1 MGQLRLVHHVR
12 HIHSYSGSGIDEG
25 CSVLRNKFSHTLSLF
40 FLRTYVEQWPTFFTD
55 FFTLISPESPSSSS
69 FNPHVSLLLFHLIL
83 EISGE
88 VADQMLKAARIHNPA
103 RHARDGRVRDAVRE
117 RDAAR
122 INEAVLT
129 IIAANV
135 EKLGKLRSASGSA
148 ESRKELE
155 QAEEVVD
162 WGIRTFGSYVGW
174 VDINLTVTPT
184 TVPLLFTLI
193 SDAAL
198 PIRLA
203 TCVSLSRIVSKG
215 LKESGDKLQ
224 LIKVLSLAEVLAT
237 LEERTRKEQVDR
249 GEDTDE
255 GEESYREAL
264 GKLLNV
270 LGLELCKLSEVCVT
284 SRSLTSEAPHKT
296 FTGHPR
302 RCSNGGY
309 TSFRPGSPGDVA
321 ILGRHLRRY
330 VFHRIPFPINRAP
343 CGKPLVPKSV
353 DR

>member
-1 MGQLRLVHHVR
+1 MRLSRLFKNLLSTTSNRSTFTGQRKPLHHVR
-12 HIHSYSGSGIDEG
+12 RIPSLASSCTDEDHP
-25 CSVLRNKFSHTLSLF
+25 VLRNKFSHTLSLF
-40 FLRTYVEQWPTFFTD
+40 FLRTYVEQWPTFFAD
-55 FFTLISPESPSSSS
+55 FFTLISRPESSSS
-69 FNPHVSLLLFHLIL
+69 SNFNPHVSLLLFHLIL

-135 EKLGKLRSASGSA
+135 EKLSKLRSDSGAA

-215 LKESGDKLQ
+215 LKESVDKLQ
-224 LIKVLSLAEVLAT
+224 LIKVLSLADVLAT
-237 LEERTRKEQVDR
+237 LEERTRKEQVAR

-270 LGLELCKLSEVCVT
+270 LGLELCKLSEVCAT
-284 SRSLTSEAPHKT
+284 SGCVCFGFTSPNL
-296 FTGHPR
+296 
-302 RCSNGGY
+302 S
-309 TSFRPGSPGDVA
+309 
-321 ILGRHLRRY
+321 
-330 VFHRIPFPINRAP
+330 
-343 CGKPLVPKSV
+343 
-353 DR
+353 

>member
-1 MGQLRLVHHVR
+1 MGQLKLLHHVR
-12 HIHSYSGSGIDEG
+12 YIHSRPTSDIDEDRP
-25 CSVLRNKFSHTLSLF
+25 VLRNKFSHTLSLF
-40 FLRTYVEQWPTFFTD
+40 FLRTYVDQWPTFFTD
-55 FFTLISPESPSSSS
+55 FFTLISPPETSSSS
-69 FNPHVSLLLFHLIL
+69 FNPHVSLLLFHLVL

-135 EKLGKLRSASGSA
+135 EKLTELRSASGSV

-155 QAEEVVD
+155 QTEEVVD

-215 LKESGDKLQ
+215 LKEPGDKLQ
-224 LIKVLSLAEVLAT
+224 LIKVLSLTDVLTT
-237 LEERTRKEQVDR
+237 LEERTRKEQIAR
-249 GEDTDE
+249 GEETDE

-270 LGLELCKLSEVCVT
+270 LGLELCKLSEAGVI
-284 SRSLTSEAPHKT
+284 S
-296 FTGHPR
+296 
-302 RCSNGGY
+302 
-309 TSFRPGSPGDVA
+309 
-321 ILGRHLRRY
+321 
-330 VFHRIPFPINRAP
+330 
-343 CGKPLVPKSV
+343 
-353 DR
+353 

>member
-1 MGQLRLVHHVR
+1 MDQPKLLHHVR
-12 HIHSYSGSGIDEG
+12 CIRSRPSFDVDERYI
-25 CSVLRNKFSHTLSLF
+25 VLRNKFSHTLSLF

-55 FFTLISPESPSSSS
+55 FFTLITPPESPSSSS

-88 VADQMLKAARIHNPA
+88 VADQMLKAARMHNPA

-135 EKLGKLRSASGSA
+135 EKLSKLRSAPESESG
-148 ESRKELE
+148 KELE

-184 TVPLLFTLI
+184 TIPLLFTLI

-203 TCVSLSRIVSKG
+203 TCLTLSRIVSKG
-215 LKESGDKLQ
+215 LKEPGDKLQ
-224 LIKVLSLAEVLAT
+224 LIKVLSLADVLTT
-237 LEERTRKEQVDR
+237 LEERTRKEQTAR

-255 GEESYREAL
+255 GEESYREVL

-270 LGLELCKLSEVCVT
+270 LGLELCKLSEVRTASRIPGLGT
-284 SRSLTSEAPHKT
+284 SHKT
-296 FTGHPR
+296 F
-302 RCSNGGY
+302 
-309 TSFRPGSPGDVA
+309 
-321 ILGRHLRRY
+321 
-330 VFHRIPFPINRAP
+330 
-343 CGKPLVPKSV
+343 
-353 DR
+353 

>member
-1 MGQLRLVHHVR
+1 VRCIHNRLSSHVDDG
-12 HIHSYSGSGIDEG
+12 HP
-25 CSVLRNKFSHTLSLF
+25 VLRNKFSHTLSLF
-40 FLRTYVEQWPTFFTD
+40 FLRTYVDQWPTFFTD
-55 FFTLISPESPSSSS
+55 FFTLISPSESSSSSS

-117 RDAAR
+117 RDAAG

-148 ESRKELE
+148 GSRKELE

-215 LKESGDKLQ
+215 LKEPGDKLQ
-224 LIKVLSLAEVLAT
+224 LIKVLSLADVLAT
-237 LEERTRKEQVDR
+237 LEERTRKEQIAR

-270 LGLELCKLSEVCVT
+270 LGLELCKLSDVRVVST
-284 SRSLTSEAPHKT
+284 SSCLEDTSQDICRTLKMRFERRQRILPT
-296 FTGHPR
+296 RPSR
-302 RCSNGGY
+302 RCCDSWL
-309 TSFRPGSPGDVA
+309 TRTTIRRPLCS
-321 ILGRHLRRY
+321 LSY
-330 VFHRIPFPINRAP
+330 QP
-343 CGKPLVPKSV
+343 CFLL
-353 DR
+353 

>member
-1 MGQLRLVHHVR
+1 MGQLKLVRHVR
-12 HIHSYSGSGIDEG
+12 RIRGRPSIDIDEEYP
-25 CSVLRNKFSHTLSLF
+25 VLRNKFSHTLSLF

-55 FFTLISPESPSSSS
+55 FFTLIGPPEPSSSSS

-135 EKLGKLRSASGSA
+135 EKLSELRSASSS

-193 SDAAL
+193 SDGAL

-203 TCVSLSRIVSKG
+203 TCASLSRIVSKG
-215 LKESGDKLQ
+215 LKEPGDKLQ
-224 LIKVLSLAEVLAT
+224 LIKVLSLADVLAT
-237 LEERTRKEQVDR
+237 LEERTREEQIAR

-270 LGLELCKLSEVCVT
+270 LGLELCKLSEVRVT
-284 SRSLTSEAPHKT
+284 S
-296 FTGHPR
+296 G
-302 RCSNGGY
+302 
-309 TSFRPGSPGDVA
+309 
-321 ILGRHLRRY
+321 
-330 VFHRIPFPINRAP
+330 AP
-343 CGKPLVPKSV
+343 CLGDISHNISRMPKMMCERRPHVLPTRSS
-353 DR
+353 R